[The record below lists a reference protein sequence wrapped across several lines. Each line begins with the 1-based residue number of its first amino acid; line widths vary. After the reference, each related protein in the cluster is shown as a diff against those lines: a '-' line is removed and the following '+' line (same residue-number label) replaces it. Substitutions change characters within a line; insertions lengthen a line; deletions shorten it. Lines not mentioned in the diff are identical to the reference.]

1 MLIKYKKSYE
11 KIAMGL
17 LSFMP
22 GQRELRTLRETIQ
35 TYEINPDWQLYLWK
49 KEEDFVGLIGI
60 KITEDSFTVLHASV
74 NPSHRGEGIGH
85 TLIEKAQQLME
96 PRKMRATEET
106 EMFLAKCLETREEKE
121 AEDFF

>member
-22 GQRELRTLRETIQ
+22 GQRELKTLRETMQ
-35 TYEINPDWQLYLWK
+35 TYENDPDWQLYLWK

-60 KITEDSFTVLHASV
+60 EIHEDSFTVRHVSID
-74 NPSHRGEGIGH
+74 PSHRSQGIGH
-85 TLIEKAQQLME
+85 VLIEKIQQLMV
-96 PRKMRATEET
+96 PRKMWATEET
-106 EMFLAKCLETREEKE
+106 EAFLATCLDTRKE
-121 AEDFF
+121 

>member
-22 GQRELRTLRETIQ
+22 GQRELKTLQKTME
-35 TYEINPDWQLYLWK
+35 TYENNLDWQLYLWK

-60 KITEDSFTVLHASV
+60 EINEDSFTILHVSID
-74 NPSHRGEGIGH
+74 PSHRSQGIGH
-85 TLIEKAQQLME
+85 VLIEKIQQLMA

-106 EMFLAKCLETREEKE
+106 EAFLAKCLDTGKE
-121 AEDFF
+121 